1 MRLVTFRE
9 GNLARLR
16 GETLNPAAGGIM
28 SPRPE
33 TRTIGQMMIYF
44 VIEQKWVT
52 ADGKQ
57 HGEVMEIADEGA
69 SGIVDVV
76 DREGIR
82 DTFRGTAAAFH
93 LLADWRV
100 VI

>member
-1 MRLVTFRE
+1 M
-9 GNLARLR
+9 
-16 GETLNPAAGGIM
+16 
-28 SPRPE
+28 
-33 TRTIGQMMIYF
+33 GQMMIYF
-44 VIEQKWVT
+44 AIEQKWIT

-57 HGEVMEIADEGA
+57 HGEVMEITDEGA

-76 DREGIR
+76 NDQGVR
-82 DTFRGTAAAFH
+82 DTFRGTATAFQ